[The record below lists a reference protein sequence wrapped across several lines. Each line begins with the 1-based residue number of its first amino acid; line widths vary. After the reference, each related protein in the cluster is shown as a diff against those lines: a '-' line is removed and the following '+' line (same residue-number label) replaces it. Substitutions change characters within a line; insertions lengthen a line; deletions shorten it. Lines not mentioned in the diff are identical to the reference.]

1 MSTSVEVNAN
11 PYIYMLYYCNQN
23 NSTAVYQ
30 IDLSDV
36 CTMYY
41 DGNGDIQIST
51 WLVSAYSQP
60 SPMTV
65 LQSYTLANVQLFY
78 NDFYT
83 IPSIISVNQY
93 YQISTTNLASI
104 RADSSMLGYR
114 IFDTTARTVK
124 AWNGL
129 TWA

>member
-1 MSTSVEVNAN
+1 MSTGAEVNAN

-23 NSTAVYQ
+23 NMTAVYQ

-51 WLVSAYSQP
+51 WLVSTYGQP

-65 LQSYTLANVQLFY
+65 LQSYTLANVQEFY
-78 NDFYT
+78 NNFYT
-83 IPSIISVNQY
+83 IPSIISINQY
-93 YQISTTNLASI
+93 YQVSTANLASI
-104 RADSSMLGYR
+104 RADVSMLGYR
-114 IFDTTARTVK
+114 IFDITTRTVK

-129 TWA
+129 TWS